1 MLNECLALL
10 AVQPG
15 GFVIDGTVGDGGHA
29 EAILKQSAPGGR
41 LLGID
46 RDPEAVAFARQ
57 RLAPF
62 GERVRVLQASFRD
75 LARLCDEPPAKAGR
89 ASGVLLDLG
98 VSSRQ
103 IDEPARGFRFAEAD
117 AEQTPLDMRMDPGSG
132 QSAAELLAGI
142 EERALATLLREFGE
156 VPGAGKL
163 ARAIC
168 RARREAPLQSAAD
181 LRRVLNETATGRGRR
196 HDPATLVFQ
205 ALRIAVNDELGALDE
220 GLAAALEVLAPGG
233 RICVLAYHSLEDRRV
248 KSCFAR
254 EERGC
259 LCPPRQP
266 LCNCGRRPRLKRLNP
281 RPLRPGADEIAR
293 NPRARSARLRAAE
306 KLAEAA

>member
-15 GFVIDGTVGDGGHA
+15 GVVIDGTVGDGGHA
-29 EAILKQSAPGGR
+29 EAILQRSAPGGR
-41 LLGID
+41 LLGLD
-46 RDPEAVAFARQ
+46 RDPEAVACARQ

-62 GERVRVLQASFRD
+62 GARARVLHASFRD
-75 LARLCDEPPAKAGR
+75 LVRLCSEHLGPGER

-103 IDEPARGFRFAEAD
+103 LDAPRRGFRFAEAD
-117 AEQTPLDMRMDPGSG
+117 AEHTPLDMRMDPGSG
-132 QSAAELLAGI
+132 QSAAGLLADI
-142 EERALATLLREFGE
+142 EERALEALLREFGE
-156 VPGAGKL
+156 VQGAGRL
-163 ARAIC
+163 ARAIG
-168 RARREAPLQSAAD
+168 RARREAPLRSAAD
-181 LRRVLNETATGRGRR
+181 LRRVLQQARVGGGRR

-205 ALRIAVNDELGALDE
+205 ALRIAVNDELGALDA
-220 GLAAALEVLAPGG
+220 GLAAALSVLAPGG

-248 KSCFAR
+248 KRCFAR

-266 LCNCGRRPRLKRLNP
+266 LCSCGRRPLLKRLNA
-281 RPLRPGADEIAR
+281 RPLRPGAEELAR

-306 KLAEAA
+306 KLPEAA

>member
-29 EAILKQSAPGGR
+29 EAILQRSAPSGR
-41 LLGID
+41 LLGLD

-62 GERVRVLQASFRD
+62 GARARVLHASFRD
-75 LARLCDEPPAKAGR
+75 LSRLCNEHLAPAVR

-103 IDEPARGFRFAEAD
+103 LDEPARGFRFAEAS

-156 VPGAGKL
+156 VPGAGRL
-163 ARAIC
+163 ARAIH
-168 RARREAPLQSAAD
+168 RARTKAPLRSAAD
-181 LRRVLNETATGRGRR
+181 LRRVLGGTAPVGRRR

-248 KSCFAR
+248 KTCFAR

-266 LCNCGRRPRLKRLNP
+266 LCNCGHRPSLKRLNR
-281 RPLRPGADEIAR
+281 RPLRPGAEELAR

-306 KLAEAA
+306 KLPEAA